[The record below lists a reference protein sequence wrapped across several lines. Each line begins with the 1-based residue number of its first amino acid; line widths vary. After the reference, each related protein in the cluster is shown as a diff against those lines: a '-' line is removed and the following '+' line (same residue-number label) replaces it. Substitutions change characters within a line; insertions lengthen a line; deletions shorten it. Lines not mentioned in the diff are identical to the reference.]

1 MLLSLLTALAIVS
14 QDQAALRA
22 APGDSAQQQ
31 AVLWQGDVLEVRG
44 ARLDYLQVY
53 DHRRERAGYI
63 RATQTRELPSE
74 AAAAPDLLAVLR
86 FLRDTPGAEA
96 LGIGYAAAYLKAAP
110 AGAIGAEPF
119 DAIGSMADR
128 LAAQASARHGKA
140 DDPVLAAHLEVAT
153 SYGVGFNSF
162 ERGGRIQT
170 CYDGEAFRRVL
181 ALPASPEQKARAAL
195 GLTRHECVDPAL
207 PPLQRQALDQWRA
220 EVLDRVDTAGLP
232 ETVKNRIR
240 MRRAGVWAAIAFER
254 SRSADTAPKAG
265 EAAQRALDEL
275 AAVNKSELAD
285 PDRAVYTEAAVRT
298 GASRWA
304 ATSLASTK
312 AKLGIVT
319 VPGQSP
325 GETCVLLTDAQ
336 HAAPDNPLF
345 KRCTF
350 GTVWSAS
357 AVANPMNTALALAV
371 QPLDTWREVWLFQ
384 HDNSGWSVQ
393 VLPPAPA
400 DPDIGYAEFAGWV
413 PGGQR
418 LLVAR
423 EARVEG
429 RWKRSFEVVRLD
441 TLATERRADKP
452 ESLSLFYRWQS
463 PAWKRET
470 VALR

>member
-1 MLLSLLTALAIVS
+1 MLLSILTALAIVS
-14 QDQAALRA
+14 QDQAALRS

-63 RATQTRELPSE
+63 RAVQTRELPTA
-74 AAAAPDLLAVLR
+74 AAAAPELLAVLR

-96 LGIGYAAAYLKAAP
+96 LGIGYGAAYLKAAP
-110 AGAIGAEPF
+110 AEAIGAEPF

-128 LAAQASARHGKA
+128 LAAQASARRGKA
-140 DDPVLAAHLEVAT
+140 DDPLLAAHLEVAA
-153 SYGVGFNSF
+153 SYGISFASF
-162 ERGGRIQT
+162 ERDGRIQT

-181 ALPASPEQKARAAL
+181 ALPAGAEQKARAAL

-220 EVLDRVDTAGLP
+220 EVLDRVDTAALP
-232 ETVKNRIR
+232 ETLKNRIR

-254 SRSADTAPKAG
+254 SRAADTAAKAG
-265 EAAQRALDEL
+265 ESAQRALDEL

-285 PDRAVYTEAAVRT
+285 QDRAVYTEAAVRS

-304 ATSLASTK
+304 AGNAPAPR
-312 AKLGIVT
+312 AKLAVVT
-319 VPGQSP
+319 ASGQSP

-336 HAAPDNPLF
+336 HGADAPLF

-357 AVANPMNTALALAV
+357 AAANPMGTALALAV
-371 QPLDTWREVWLFQ
+371 QPLAAWREVWLFQ
-384 HDNSGWSVQ
+384 RDNSGWSVQ
-393 VLPPAPA
+393 VLPPAPS

-413 PGGQR
+413 PGGR
-418 LLVAR
+418 HLLVAR